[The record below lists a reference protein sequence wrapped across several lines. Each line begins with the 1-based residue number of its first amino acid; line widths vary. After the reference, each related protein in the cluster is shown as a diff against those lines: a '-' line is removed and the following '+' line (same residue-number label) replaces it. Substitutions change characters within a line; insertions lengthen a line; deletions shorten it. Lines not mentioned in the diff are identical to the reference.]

1 MNFAR
6 PNTTNIERVSE
17 FPAPSERAVT
27 AGAPS
32 SYNRI
37 DDALD
42 INWLFSSFLARMN
55 LVIAAVVVSLA
66 LALLYLSVATPRYES
81 TAQLLIESNQPK
93 ITQGEEVAPGLDTS
107 RFMIGQVIDSQIE
120 LLRSRR
126 LAEEVIHRLDLRDFE
141 TPTPGLIRRLF
152 QGILGGS
159 PANAQSPSE
168 QSPSEQSPTISAG
181 EPELAAGEPEPDG
194 GDEPRPRREISEAE
208 LGRFLSGLDVRR
220 FGLTLIINVKYV
232 HEDPK
237 RAAQIANEIARTYI
251 EGQEEARLE
260 RATKVKDWLKDR
272 VLQLQERI
280 GERRRAIERYK
291 ASNDLVD
298 TGGQLLQ
305 ERELSETMAQSIT
318 ANANAAAML
327 AELRKVEQSASTD
340 SPATATR
347 LSLQS
352 TVIADFKRQ
361 YAQVQR
367 QVANTVSRYGVTH
380 PQVVSLKAELAKIER
395 EITLES
401 ERLVENL
408 RNQYEIAR
416 SKSQLLDQKLHE
428 LMEKLSESR
437 ERRIKLAEMERDVA
451 VDSQLYSSLLA
462 RLREIELQRSL
473 TRSVASIVEGARP
486 AEQAAHPR
494 KLLVLIGSL
503 ATALVLSGS
512 AALLLEFFG
521 NFLRSPASVRR
532 VFGFKYVIALPRAR
546 KGGSWRNLGLRRSGS
561 LESQAGPK
569 YVQRLF
575 LLRELIT
582 ADRINHDAGLAVV
595 MVSALR
601 GEGKTTTAVN
611 LARYAADSGLKTV
624 VLDCDVHEAGATRA
638 LLRGQPERFLDDY
651 FTSEDP
657 DSALDETLIELSTG
671 VHLIAARPLPSPMR
685 SMDVMVSQRMG
696 QLIQS
701 LRDRFDLV
709 IIDTPALNDYV
720 DAPGVSTHSDTL
732 LLVIEADRARVG
744 DVTQGIESLEEEA
757 SKISGVVFNKYAS

>member
-6 PNTTNIERVSE
+6 PNTSNIERMSE
-17 FPAPSERAVT
+17 FPAPAERTVT
-27 AGAPS
+27 PGGS
-32 SYNRI
+32 GSYNRI

-42 INWLFSSFLARMN
+42 INWLFSSFLARMK
-55 LVIAAVVVSLA
+55 LVIGAVVVALA

-141 TPTPGLIRRLF
+141 TPKPGLVQRLIGEVF
-152 QGILGGS
+152 GGGDAKAENS
-159 PANAQSPSE
+159 PPDAVAPAENE
-168 QSPSEQSPTISAG
+168 Q
-181 EPELAAGEPEPDG
+181 EPDG
-194 GDEPRPRREISEAE
+194 GDEPKPRREISEAE

-220 FGLTLIINVKYV
+220 FGLSLIIQVKYV

-237 RAAQIANEIARTYI
+237 KAAEIANAVARTYI
-251 EGQEEARLE
+251 EGQEERRLE

-280 GERRRAIERYK
+280 GDRRRTIERYK
-291 ASNDLVD
+291 ASNELVD
-298 TGGQLLQ
+298 SGGQLLQ

-318 ANANAAAML
+318 ANANAAALL

-352 TVIADFKRQ
+352 TVISDFKRQ

-401 ERLVENL
+401 QRLVENL

-486 AEQAAHPR
+486 AERAAHPR

-521 NFLRSPASVRR
+521 NFLRSPSSVRR
-532 VFGFKYVIALPRAR
+532 VFGFKHVIPLPPTR
-546 KGGSWRNLGLRRSGS
+546 KGGGWWKLGFKRSGS
-561 LESQAGPK
+561 LENQAGPK
-569 YVQRLF
+569 YVQSLF
-575 LLRELIT
+575 LLRELIM
-582 ADRINHDAGLAVV
+582 ADRANHGAGLAVV

-611 LARYAADSGLKTV
+611 LARYAADSGLNTV

-638 LLRGQPERFLDDY
+638 LLRAQPERFLDDY
-651 FTSEDP
+651 FRSEDP
-657 DSALDETLIELSTG
+657 DLILDETLIELGTG
-671 VHLIAARPLPSPMR
+671 VKLIAARPLPPPMR

-701 LRDRFDLV
+701 LRSRFDLI

-720 DAPGVSTHSDTL
+720 DAPGVATHSDAL
-732 LLVIEADRARVG
+732 LLVIEANRARVD
-744 DVTQGIESLEEEA
+744 DVSQGLETLEEEA
-757 SKISGVVFNKYAS
+757 VKIDGVVFNKYAT